1 MIKQVYALFSHA
13 VCAGTCE
20 ITKFFDRNFLHHS
33 SSQSIFITRIAQ
45 GGLAE
50 QDGRLRLGDKLIL
63 VSKTRVQS
71 NVLSS

>member
-1 MIKQVYALFSHA
+1 MLYVHVCMKSHWISLKGD
-13 VCAGTCE
+13 V
-20 ITKFFDRNFLHHS
+20 FDGNFLRHS

-50 QDGRLRLGDKLIL
+50 QDGRLRLGDKLIS

-71 NVLSS
+71 NVLRS